1 MDSLRHEPSA
11 RTSDAEAAFRDSWY
25 RGRDQLLDLR
35 GSRFRTAALDYASA
49 LDTVCS
55 QRASLIRLDAT
66 GVRDAESHLCR
77 RELLASWLGDSV
89 ASMRGVRS
97 TYGLVNLTV
106 TEDAPSLLREV
117 LAGPGAP
124 FIEALELEGG
134 RAAIAA
140 WLDELAAVQHGWLGT
155 LRVRQVH
162 ISGSHAVM
170 QVSSNTIQLIVKGTP
185 ELRLLVVDG
194 TSLLRE
200 FDHPTLRYLEV
211 RGHDAVDGMAGEG
224 APFASVE
231 VMKLVLAGGSAG
243 DNLLPAQRFP
253 ALRQLDLSSNEPGP
267 AGRNSHPDVS
277 GLLRRLGVR
286 NELETLILP
295 SIRTREAAER
305 LQLALSEMRNLHTV
319 RIART
324 YGSRIDIRHETI
336 RITIPN
342 PSPWPAGDQLAEGAL
357 LLIAFPAAAND
368 VRVPL
373 GEAVRVMEEVFRDL
387 SAEAQHAWTDLW
399 RCVHEL
405 ANAGGDSITWS
416 TRDLVYAVG
425 GCTFEWRDPAWR
437 ALDATCRRLWPV
449 GRDASV
455 RLNLDSEVG

>member
-1 MDSLRHEPSA
+1 MKPSA
-11 RTSDAEAAFRDSWY
+11 PTPDAEAAFRDSWY

-49 LDTVCS
+49 LDTACG

-66 GVRDAESHLCR
+66 GVRDAESHLRR

-97 TYGLVNLTV
+97 TCGLVNLTV
-106 TEDAPSLLREV
+106 TEDDPSLLREV

-124 FIEALELEGG
+124 FIEALELEGE

-155 LRVRQVH
+155 LTLRQVH
-162 ISGSHAVM
+162 SSGSDAVM
-170 QVSSNTIQLIVKGTP
+170 QVSSNTIQQIVKGTP

-200 FDHPTLRYLEV
+200 FEHPTLPYLEV
-211 RGHDAVDGMAGEG
+211 RGDDAVGGMAGEG
-224 APFASVE
+224 APFASVQ
-231 VMKLVLAGGSAG
+231 VMKLVLTGGIAG
-243 DNLLPAQRFP
+243 DNLLPVQRFP

-267 AGRNSHPDVS
+267 AGRSSHLDVI

-286 NELETLILP
+286 NELETLCLP

-305 LQLALSEMRNLHTV
+305 LQLALSEMRNLQTV
-319 RIART
+319 QIART

-357 LLIAFPAAAND
+357 LMIAFPAAAND
-368 VRVPL
+368 IRVPL
-373 GEAVRVMEEVFRDL
+373 GEAVRVMEEVFRNL
-387 SAEAQHAWTDLW
+387 SDEAQRAWTDLW

-405 ANAGGDSITWS
+405 AKGGDSITWS
-416 TRDLVYAVG
+416 TRDLAYAVG

-455 RLNLDSEVG
+455 RLNLG